1 MATPADQ
8 RLLELCDKWLK
19 SLELHIRYSSLDTE
33 SYWKVQP
40 WPEHQRPSRWI
51 IDLAVQKTVALRA
64 QVQERIKQGDTRFS
78 DSLELMTFLA
88 NLIGSEHIERFIP
101 LADPDNEVDLKAPP
115 PPTQPDPA
123 PRASPAA
130 AAPLPAAPLPAAPPP
145 AAPPPAAPPPGAP
158 PPGARPAAPLPAAP
172 LPAAPPSAPRRMQA
186 PPAPSDAGSTATREM
201 PRPPARPKSPSEV
214 TATREMPEFVAPKR
228 RSAPVGTH
236 QVARTERRSAH
247 AKSSASRPPARQP
260 GKLEAPED
268 AAREQVIADA
278 ARLVQWGRKWYELA
292 ELIARMADRPPL
304 PEVRRI
310 LKENKTAIEKKAGGR

>member
-19 SLELHIRYSSLDTE
+19 SLELHIRYSSLDTD

-51 IDLAVQKTVALRA
+51 IDLAVQKAVALRS
-64 QVQERIKQGDTRFS
+64 QVQERIKQGDTKFS

-101 LADPDNEVDLKAPP
+101 LADPENEVDLKARPP
-115 PPTQPDPA
+115 EAQPDPA
-123 PRASPAA
+123 PYAPPTAAALRLAARGPAAGGGLGNAPGCGHATFRGRGGREAPGRPRDQA
-130 AAPLPAAPLPAAPPP
+130 AAPPRSPA
-145 AAPPPAAPPPGAP
+145 
-158 PPGARPAAPLPAAP
+158 RE
-172 LPAAPPSAPRRMQA
+172 AAPPSDTRATATRVPPPRCGKAPRR
-186 PPAPSDAGSTATREM
+186 
-201 PRPPARPKSPSEV
+201 
-214 TATREMPEFVAPKR
+214 ATREMPEFAAPKR
-228 RSAPVGTH
+228 RSPPVGTQ

-247 AKSSASRPPARQP
+247 AKTAPRPSAKQPA
-260 GKLEAPED
+260 KLESSED

-310 LKENKTAIEKKAGGR
+310 LKENKTAIEKKAGGGR